1 MDQPD
6 FETQRLKPGTRFAWP
21 APGNGVDFS
30 NVPGEDADT
39 ADMVYITGFP
49 ERAWYRVHNENKN
62 ISYGMSW
69 DGKLFPYM
77 WMWQVSGGSYGYPWY
92 GRTYNLALEPWTSY
106 RHRVYER
113 PLRMEALSVLRQG
126 GKANRTLLLD

>member
-1 MDQPD
+1 M
-6 FETQRLKPGTRFAWP
+6 
-21 APGNGVDFS
+21 DFS

-39 ADMVYITGFP
+39 ADMIYITGFP
-49 ERAWYRVHNENKN
+49 ERAWYRVHNETKN

-77 WMWQVSGGSYGYPWY
+77 WMWQVCGGSYGYPWY

-106 RHRVYER
+106 PSSGLIKAIENGSA
-113 PLRMEALSVLRQG
+113 LCLEAGEVRQTELCFWI
-126 GKANRTLLLD
+126 KKEEI